1 MYVCMCF
8 LSYARIPRAVQLLRV
23 GESRE
28 RFFERLGR
36 PTRADLKVL
45 VQVLRRRRQHPKP
58 RLRWRQSRLRWR
70 PRLRWRQTASCA
82 LLGSTLQAKAIAVPF
97 SPLRLGHIAVG
108 SLGMHEHFGTSITRV
123 IWLRTRSKALHSTC
137 ILTVILSSAPQT
149 TQFINIYFFGMF
161 RIKHIPCS
169 A

>member
-1 MYVCMCF
+1 MYVCRYVCMYVCVF

-70 PRLRWRQTASCA
+70 LRLRWRQTASCS

-97 SPLRLGHIAVG
+97 FPLRLGHIAAG

-123 IWLRTRSKALHSTC
+123 IFLWTRTKALHSTC
-137 ILTVILSSAPQT
+137 ILPVILSRALQAPQFM
-149 TQFINIYFFGMF
+149 FI
-161 RIKHIPCS
+161 H
-169 A
+169 

>member
-1 MYVCMCF
+1 MYVCVF
-8 LSYARIPRAVQLLRV
+8 LLSYARIRGAVQLLRV

-97 SPLRLGHIAVG
+97 FPLRLGHIAAG
-108 SLGMHEHFGTSITRV
+108 SLGHEHFVGTSITRV
-123 IWLRTRSKALHSTC
+123 IFLWIRTKELHSTC
-137 ILTVILSSAPQT
+137 ILTVILSRALQAPQ
-149 TQFINIYFFGMF
+149 FMSI
-161 RIKHIPCS
+161 H
-169 A
+169 